1 MRGGFVFI
9 ERRRTDARFGVRSDG
24 RRGRFVLDVDVD
36 FVGTVGYA
44 VVVVDARN
52 ASQRHVAFAADRM
65 RHDVAAEVAVA
76 PEHLLARRAL
86 VRLQVRVGEEMRL
99 EVGSLVEAAGTDWA
113 LVRRLLQVQNA
124 VDGQRPRLAE
134 TFAAIGAFERLLLRV
149 NVTVEIKTGPL
160 VDCLFQKDLIKSLE

>member
-1 MRGGFVFI
+1 M
-9 ERRRTDARFGVRSDG
+9 ERRV
-24 RRGRFVLDVDVD
+24 
-36 FVGTVGYA
+36 
-44 VVVVDARN
+44 
-52 ASQRHVAFAADRM
+52 VAFAFGAHIADGVSQG
-65 RHDVAAEVAVA
+65 VAAQIAVA
-76 PEHLLARRAL
+76 SEDFAARRAL
-86 VRLQVRVGEEMRL
+86 VRFQVRVGQEMRL
-99 EVGSLVEAAGTDWA
+99 EVGSLVEAAGTDGT